1 MFRAVAEQS
10 GEVPMEKVFEIYIR
24 TTPERLW
31 EAITDPDIRSKYQFG
46 NRISSDFTPGSRFE
60 MTHKGAPG
68 PLGEGENLEVD
79 PPRKLVQ
86 SMVALWGEDVKSEGT
101 SRITWEIKP
110 VADSCHLSVTH
121 DELRQGANA
130 QLYGGWPMILSGL
143 KTWLETGQLLTT
155 PGSLMYGSS

>member
-1 MFRAVAEQS
+1 
-10 GEVPMEKVFEIYIR
+10 
-24 TTPERLW
+24 
-31 EAITDPDIRSKYQFG
+31 
-46 NRISSDFTPGSRFE
+46 
-60 MTHKGAPG
+60 MTHEGAPG
-68 PLGEGENLEVD
+68 PLGEGENVEVD

-86 SMVALWGEDVKSEGT
+86 SMVALWGEDVKSERT
-101 SRITWEIKP
+101 SRITWEIEH

-143 KTWLETGQLLTT
+143 KTWLETGQPLTT